1 MAARLAVRKAAVQ
14 SAANAGPSRKERA
27 RVRAENRKAFKM
39 AGVDINK
46 TDPLTK
52 DEVDRVNK
60 ALMKIRTGK

>member
-1 MAARLAVRKAAVQ
+1 
-14 SAANAGPSRKERA
+14 
-27 RVRAENRKAFKM
+27 M